1 MKTEEKLLRQLIR
14 ETLFVSLNEDNMKVV
29 GGGEAGTT
37 KKVGKET
44 AEDLKGF
51 LDINKLSSELKVPAD
66 KLRMALKDA
75 DKGKRKI
82 NNDKVFADTMLKI
95 LSKPKK
101 DKEKV
106 MNVIKKVEFSPEKQ
120 LDNIM
125 KKAEK
130 ESKKPEDVKVA
141 M

>member
-75 DKGKRKI
+75 GKGKRKI

-101 DKEKV
+101 DKDKV

-125 KKAEK
+125 KKAEEK
-130 ESKKPEDVKVA
+130 SKKPDDVKVA

>member
-14 ETLFVSLNEDNMKVV
+14 ETLFVSLNEVNMKVV
-29 GGGEAGTT
+29 GGGEAGST

-66 KLRMALKDA
+66 KLRIALKDA

-101 DKEKV
+101 DKDKV

-130 ESKKPEDVKVA
+130 ETKKTDNVTVA

>member
-29 GGGEAGTT
+29 GGGEAGST

-66 KLRMALKDA
+66 KLRIALKDA

-82 NNDKVFADTMLKI
+82 NNDKIFADTMLKI

-101 DKEKV
+101 DKDKV

-130 ESKKPEDVKVA
+130 ETKKTDNVTVA